1 MPPIE
6 SKQLKAS
13 FGKGALKGDSNFFEY
28 KKQSFRLQIIS
39 TKYFENTSWGYSCNW
54 WDQIHQRTH
63 MGTCCW
69 PATARVARLNHAA
82 LSLTVLC
89 LSCENNPILLDTL
102 QLEEQEQLAKKREL
116 QKSKL
121 S

>member
-1 MPPIE
+1 M
-6 SKQLKAS
+6 
-13 FGKGALKGDSNFFEY
+13 
-28 KKQSFRLQIIS
+28 IS
-39 TKYFENTSWGYSCNW
+39 TKYFETTSWGYSYNW
-54 WDQIHQRTH
+54 CEQIHQRTH
-63 MGTCCW
+63 VGTCCW
-69 PATARVARLNHAA
+69 PAATRVARPNRAA

-102 QLEEQEQLAKKREL
+102 QLEEQEQLVKKREL